1 MALTGQRALCPV
13 VCMNRSGEQA
23 ALRGQHLRF
32 QAQGRSKKAAAEV
45 EDPYQEFRN
54 EHLDALEARNM
65 LHNVNAEVNLAAD
78 LFDHVS
84 LASF

>member
-1 MALTGQRALCPV
+1 M
-13 VCMNRSGEQA
+13 
-23 ALRGQHLRF
+23 
-32 QAQGRSKKAAAEV
+32 

-65 LHNVNAEVNLAAD
+65 LHNVNADVNLAAD

-84 LASF
+84 LAPL